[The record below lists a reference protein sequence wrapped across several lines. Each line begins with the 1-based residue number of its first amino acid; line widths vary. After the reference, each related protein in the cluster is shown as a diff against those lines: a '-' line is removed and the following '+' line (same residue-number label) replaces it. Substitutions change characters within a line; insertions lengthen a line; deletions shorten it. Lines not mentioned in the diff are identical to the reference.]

1 MSYETVLE
9 QIKAAP
15 AECLDEISQIIN
27 YVVFRYEKKSES
39 AGKKNEK
46 SC

>member
-1 MSYETVLE
+1 MSYEKVLE

-15 AECLDEISQIIN
+15 PECLDEISEIIN

-39 AGKKNEK
+39 AGKKNKE
-46 SC
+46 SF